1 MLFDLDK
8 ESGLERERRSMLT
21 NSERKELLDLRL
33 QRQEMEKQVNKYS
46 LEVSGMEMKMV
57 ELQERLA
64 KVCKT

>member
-64 KVCKT
+64 KVCRT

>member
-64 KVCKT
+64 KVCGT

>member
-33 QRQEMEKQVNKYS
+33 QRQDMEKQVNKYS